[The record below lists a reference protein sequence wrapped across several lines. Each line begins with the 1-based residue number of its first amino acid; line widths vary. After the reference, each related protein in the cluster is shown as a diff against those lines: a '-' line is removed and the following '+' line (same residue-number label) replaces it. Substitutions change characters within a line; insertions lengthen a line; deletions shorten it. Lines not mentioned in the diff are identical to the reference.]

1 MRNITKKPGL
11 STKNPG
17 KMICAIV
24 SAAGMRLYTCMN
36 TAQPDTKKASRV
48 AFAVLLKS
56 VALFSLPALLVLT
69 LYVVFGLLSLTH
81 MLYAYIL
88 VVLAMAILVY
98 PMLAN
103 LSLLTHYVR
112 QLAEDK
118 RVAAPKLKYL
128 SAPSDLSHALQT
140 LQRSW
145 EVKKQQMES
154 VITEREILV
163 DTLPDI
169 LIMIN
174 DQKQIVRTNRAA
186 RAIFG
191 QNLAQ
196 KSLRDVVLNE
206 ALVDAVNAVIHD
218 LKGREIEFRVEEPVL
233 RDFLA
238 IIERFPV
245 PSAGGISTVITMNDV
260 TELKSVEQMRADFV
274 ANASHEIRT
283 PLASIKG
290 FIETL
295 LGPARDD
302 AAAREEFLNIM
313 LEQADRMQQL
323 INDLL
328 SLSKIEMNANA
339 IPTDPVELNKVLRKV
354 ASHFNLPAEQKNMRV
369 VLDLHDN
376 LPLVKGDANELAQVA
391 HNLIGNAVKYGF
403 ANSDV
408 TVRARVTSDLPA
420 DIKMRNRSRVV
431 MLSVADQ
438 GEGISKEHLPRL
450 MERFYRVDSAR
461 TREVGGTGLGLAIVK
476 GIITRHRGAITVDS
490 VVGEGSTFYVY
501 LPIYEE

>member
-1 MRNITKKPGL
+1 MESTESHTPSEQKP
-11 STKNPG
+11 
-17 KMICAIV
+17 
-24 SAAGMRLYTCMN
+24 
-36 TAQPDTKKASRV
+36 
-48 AFAVLLKS
+48 AVDFRALLKS
-56 VALFSLPALLVLT
+56 VMLVSVPPLIVLSIYVVLGILSLPL
-69 LYVVFGLLSLTH
+69 
-81 MLYAYIL
+81 MLYAYIVIL
-88 VVLAMAILVY
+88 LATTIFVY
-98 PMLAN
+98 PFLAN
-103 LSLLTHYVR
+103 LAMLTGYVN
-112 QLAEDK
+112 QLAQDK
-118 RVAAPKLKYL
+118 RVQAPKLKYL
-128 SAPSDLSHALQT
+128 SAPFDLTNALEN
-140 LQRSW
+140 LQKSW
-145 EVKKQQMES
+145 EIKKQQMES
-154 VITEREILV
+154 IITEREILV

-174 DQKQIVRTNRAA
+174 DHKQIVRTNRAA

-196 KSLRDVVLNE
+196 KPLREVIDNDYLI
-206 ALVDAVNAVIHD
+206 DAVNSVIHD
-218 LKGREIEFRVEEPVL
+218 LKGREIEFRIEEPVI

-238 IIERFPV
+238 VIERFPV
-245 PSAGGISTVITMNDV
+245 PSAGGISTVITMNDI

-295 LGPARDD
+295 MGPAKEDPNARD
-302 AAAREEFLNIM
+302 EFLTIM

-339 IPTDPVELNKVLRKV
+339 IPTDSVELTKVVRKQ
-354 ASHFNLPAEQKNMRV
+354 AEHCERPAADKHMRI

-376 LPLVKGDANELAQVA
+376 LPPVKGDANELGQVIQ
-391 HNLIGNAVKYGF
+391 NLVSNAIKYGH
-403 ANSDV
+403 ANTDV
-408 TVRARVTSDLPA
+408 SVRARVTSDLPA
-420 DIKMRNRSRVV
+420 DTRMRNQARMVLLTVR
-431 MLSVADQ
+431 DQ

-461 TREVGGTGLGLAIVK
+461 TRQVGGTGLGLAIVK

-490 VVGEGSTFYVY
+490 IVGEGSTFNIY
-501 LPIYEE
+501 LPIFED

>member
-1 MRNITKKPGL
+1 MSSSEEMPSSKSG
-11 STKNPG
+11 
-17 KMICAIV
+17 
-24 SAAGMRLYTCMN
+24 
-36 TAQPDTKKASRV
+36 V
-48 AFAVLLKS
+48 AFGALLKAIGL
-56 VALFSLPALLVLT
+56 VSLPALVVLSVYVVLDILSLQHMAYAYALVL
-69 LYVVFGLLSLTH
+69 
-81 MLYAYIL
+81 
-88 VVLAMAILVY
+88 MATAIFVY
-98 PMLAN
+98 PFLAN
-103 LSLLTHYVR
+103 IAALTHYVK
-112 QLAEDK
+112 QLSEDK
-118 RVAAPKLKYL
+118 RVSAPRLKYL
-128 SAPSDLSHALQT
+128 SVPIDLSKALSH

-145 EVKKQQMES
+145 EIKKQQMES

-196 KSLRDVVLNE
+196 KNLRDVIDND
-206 ALVDAVNAVIHD
+206 ALIDAVNAVIHD
-218 LKGREIEFRVEEPVL
+218 LKGREMEFRVDDPVP

-245 PSAGGISTVITMNDV
+245 PSAGGMSTVITMNDI

-295 LGPARDD
+295 LGPAKDD
-302 AAAREEFLNIM
+302 PNAQEEFLKIM
-313 LEQADRMQQL
+313 LDQADRMQQL

-339 IPTDPVELNKVLRKV
+339 IPTDPVDLSKVVRKI
-354 ASHFNLPAEQKNMRV
+354 ADHFALPAQDKNMQLK
-369 VLDLHDN
+369 LDLHDN
-376 LPLVKGDANELAQVA
+376 LPNVKGDANELAQVA
-391 HNLIGNAVKYGF
+391 HNLVGNAIKYGF

-408 TVRARVTSDLPA
+408 VVRARVTSELPA
-420 DIKMRNRSRVV
+420 DVKMRNSQRMVL
-431 MLSVADQ
+431 LSVADQ
-438 GEGISKEHLPRL
+438 GEGIPKEHLPRL

-476 GIITRHRGAITVDS
+476 GIVTRHRGVINVDS
-490 VVGEGSTFYVY
+490 IVGEGSTFYVY

>member
-1 MRNITKKPGL
+1 MSKP
-11 STKNPG
+11 S
-17 KMICAIV
+17 I
-24 SAAGMRLYTCMN
+24 
-36 TAQPDTKKASRV
+36 
-48 AFAVLLKS
+48 AFNVLLKS
-56 VALFSLPALLVLT
+56 VMIVSLPPLLVLIPFAFFGYLNLSHLLYAYVALLVVST
-69 LYVVFGLLSLTH
+69 IF
-81 MLYAYIL
+81 
-88 VVLAMAILVY
+88 VY
-98 PMLAN
+98 PFLAN
-103 LSLLTHYVR
+103 LASLTNYVN

-118 RVAAPKLKYL
+118 RAQAPDLTFL
-128 SAPSDLSHALQT
+128 SAAANVSEALDR

-174 DQKQIVRTNRAA
+174 DDKQIVRTNRAA

-196 KSLRDVVLNE
+196 KPLKDVIQSAYLM
-206 ALVDAVNAVIHD
+206 DAVASVIQD
-218 LKGREIEFRVEEPVL
+218 LKGREIEFRIEEPVL

-238 IIERFPV
+238 VIERFPV
-245 PSAGGISTVITMNDV
+245 PSAGGISTIITMNDI

-295 LGPARDD
+295 MGPAKDDDEVRD
-302 AAAREEFLNIM
+302 EFLNIM
-313 LEQADRMQQL
+313 LDQADRMQQL

-328 SLSKIEMNANA
+328 SLSKIEMNAHSVP
-339 IPTDPVELNKVLRKV
+339 IDPVDVNQMIRKV
-354 ASHFNLPAEQKNMRV
+354 SESLKHNANEKNMRV
-369 VLDLHDN
+369 TLDIHDN
-376 LPLVKGDANELAQVA
+376 LPKAKGDVKELQQVA
-391 HNLIGNAVKYGF
+391 HNLIGNAIKYGY
-403 ANSDV
+403 ANSEVLV
-408 TVRARVTSDLPA
+408 TTKVTTDLPQ
-420 DIKMRNRSRVV
+420 DLNMRKHSRIICF
-431 MLSVADQ
+431 SVKDQ
-438 GEGISKEHLPRL
+438 GEGIPKQHLPRL

-476 GIITRHRGAITVDS
+476 GIINRHRGAITVDS
-490 VVGEGSTFYVY
+490 VVGEGSIFNVY
-501 LPIYEE
+501 LPIYED